1 MLRFIARAALSSV
14 FVYAGQAA
22 AREPGGRGK
31 AVQKLAKQ
39 VGISLDDKKAG
50 TVVKLNGGVMT
61 VFGVTLALGIFPK
74 LSALALIGSLV
85 PTTVAGHAFWEET
98 DPDARQMQAT
108 QFAKNAGIIGG
119 LMLVILGGG
128 KAADGSK

>member
-1 MLRFIARAALSSV
+1 
-14 FVYAGQAA
+14 
-22 AREPGGRGK
+22 
-31 AVQKLAKQ
+31 
-39 VGISLDDKKAG
+39 
-50 TVVKLNGGVMT
+50 MT
-61 VFGVTLALGIFPK
+61 VFGATLALGIFPK

-119 LMLVILGGG
+119 LILVILGGG

>member
-1 MLRFIARAALSSV
+1 
-14 FVYAGQAA
+14 
-22 AREPGGRGK
+22 
-31 AVQKLAKQ
+31 
-39 VGISLDDKKAG
+39 
-50 TVVKLNGGVMT
+50 MT
-61 VFGVTLALGIFPK
+61 VFGATLALGIFPK

-98 DPDARQMQAT
+98 DPDPRQMQAT